1 MKKQVAVIGL
11 GRFGSSIAKS
21 LYNLGHDVLAIDKD
35 PSRVQSIMGQATHA
49 IAGDATDEL
58 VLRELGIHDYDV
70 ATVSIGTDIVASI
83 MASVLLKTM
92 GVPFVVSR
100 ARNDLHGNTLER
112 VGVDRVIHA
121 ESEMGVRL
129 AHSLFNPNVQ
139 EYLELTPNF
148 GISKV
153 LVPKRFVNISLKEL
167 GFSSPRDKYG
177 LAVLAIRRGK
187 DITLNPDTDD
197 RLQANDWLVLAG
209 RDELLD
215 KLELVHDNGSSP

>member
-153 LVPKRFVNISLKEL
+153 LVPKRFVNMSLKEL